1 MDEFNFSIEPGSK
14 KYNNRDYVEKTP
26 LISVVV
32 PFFNSGKY
40 IEQTIN
46 SVLNQTF
53 PYYEI
58 LIIDDGSKDEES
70 LEKLKEIEK
79 LDKRI
84 KVFHKENEG
93 LAATRDFGAFKS
105 SSSCK
110 YLMFLDDDDL
120 IEPTFLECGYWTLET
135 NKEAS
140 WAYSD
145 SVGFGTQ
152 EYVWNKYF
160 DSDKMKKVN
169 ELVSEALVRKS
180 DFELVN
186 GYELREKSI
195 NEDWNFWLKL
205 LSKGKYPVHMS
216 FYGQWYRRK
225 ETGELQKAND
235 NKKRAL
241 EIINETASK
250 IIKRV
255 EAIQYPRYRYN
266 YDLIPEKLESIV
278 IPEKEKEKEGKIN
291 LLFIMPWMIT
301 GGADLFNLN
310 LVKGLDK
317 DKFTITII
325 TTEPNKN
332 VLRQEFEK
340 YATVYD
346 LTSFLDQ
353 KYWLAFINYII
364 EKENINLILNSNS
377 KIGYNILPYIKS
389 KYIDIPII
397 DYVHMEEWYNRNGGY
412 SRYSAMYESVIDKTL
427 VCNENSRKILIN
439 HFGKSKDEVETVYI
453 GVDENKFNPEKYDK
467 EELMKKYLGEVSDK
481 KILSYICRISEQKR
495 PLLLLQIIA
504 KLKEKRQDFKV
515 LVVGDGNLLNKMKER
530 AKELNIYDDIVF
542 TGSLKD
548 TAEIYAISDLTINC
562 SLKEGLALTAYE
574 SLSMGVPVVSSDVGG
589 QKELITNEVGEII
602 PLMQDEK
609 DIYLENY
616 NEKEINDFV
625 SAIDKVL
632 NNLNEYKKNCRQRI
646 INNFTINKMIE
657 KMTNIFEETKERPNE
672 LKIENGK
679 GLKDNKDLT
688 KELVTI
694 NLKNDEVEYKWECL
708 EYERKVY
715 GIAYSKEGMNY
726 KKELLK
732 EKLWNIPIWRTG
744 IRIYHK
750 IKGKIVGGEDNESNI

>member
-1 MDEFNFSIEPGSK
+1 MDEFNFSMEPGSK

-70 LEKLKEIEK
+70 LERLKEIEK

-93 LAATRDFGAFKS
+93 LAATRDFGASKS
-105 SSSCK
+105 SSCCK

-160 DSDKMKKVN
+160 DSDKIKKVN
-169 ELVSEALVRKS
+169 ELVSAALVRKS

-205 LSKGKYPVHMS
+205 LAKGKYPVHMS

-250 IIKRV
+250 ITKRV

-278 IPEKEKEKEGKIN
+278 LPEQENNRKIN

-317 DKFTITII
+317 NKFTVTII

-340 YATVYD
+340 YAIVYD

-353 KYWLAFINYII
+353 KYWLAFIEYII
-364 EKENINLILNSNS
+364 KKENINLILNSNS
-377 KIGYNILPYIKS
+377 KFGYIILPYIKS
-389 KYIDIPII
+389 KYINIPIL

-427 VCNENSRKILIN
+427 VCNENSRKVLIN
-439 HFGKSKDEVETVYI
+439 HFGKSEDEVQTVYI
-453 GVDENKFNPEKYDK
+453 GVDENKFNTEKYNK
-467 EELMKKYLGEVSDK
+467 EELKKKYLGEASNK
-481 KILSYICRISEQKR
+481 KVLSYICRISEQKR
-495 PLLLLQIIA
+495 PMLFLQIIA
-504 KLKEKRQDFKV
+504 KLKQKRQDFKV
-515 LVVGDGNLLNKMKER
+515 LVVGDGNLLEKMKEKT
-530 AKELNIYDDIVF
+530 KELNIYDDIIF

-548 TAEIYAISDLTINC
+548 TTEIYAISDLTINC
-562 SLKEGLALTAYE
+562 SLKEGLALTSYE

-589 QKELITNEVGEII
+589 QKELITGEVGEII

-616 NEKEINDFV
+616 NPKEINNFV

-632 NNLNEYKKNCRQRI
+632 NNLDEYKKNCRKRI
-646 INNFTINKMIE
+646 VNNFTINKMIE
-657 KMTNIFEETKERPNE
+657 KMTTIFEEAKERPNE
-672 LKIENGK
+672 IKVENAK
-679 GLKDNKDLT
+679 GLSKNKELT
-688 KELVTI
+688 KEIITI
-694 NLKNDEVEYKWECL
+694 NLKNDEIEYKWECT

-715 GIAYSKEGMNY
+715 GRAYSIEGMNY

-732 EKLWNIPIWRTG
+732 EKLWNIPLWRG
-744 IRIYHK
+744 AIKIYHK
-750 IKGKIVGGEDNESNI
+750 IKRL

>member
-1 MDEFNFSIEPGSK
+1 MDEFNFSREPGSK
-14 KYNNRDYVEKTP
+14 KYNNRDYVEITP

-70 LEKLKEIEK
+70 LERLKEIEK

-84 KVFHKENEG
+84 RVFHKENEG
-93 LAATRDFGAFKS
+93 LAATRDFGASKS

-169 ELVSEALVRKS
+169 ELISCSLVRKS
-180 DFELVN
+180 DFEIVN

-205 LSKGKYPVHMS
+205 LAKGKYPVHMS

-225 ETGELQKAND
+225 ETGELQKSRD
-235 NKKRAL
+235 NKERAL

-250 IIKRV
+250 ITKRV
-255 EAIQYPRYRYN
+255 EAIQYPRYNYN
-266 YDLIPEKLESIV
+266 YDLILEKVESIV
-278 IPEKEKEKEGKIN
+278 IPEKEKEGKIN

-317 DKFTITII
+317 NKFTITII

-353 KYWLAFINYII
+353 KYWIAFIDYII
-364 EKENINLILNSNS
+364 KKENINLILNSNS
-377 KIGYNILPYIKS
+377 KFGYTILPYIKS
-389 KYIDIPII
+389 KYINIPIL

-439 HFGKSKDEVETVYI
+439 HFGKNANEVETVYI
-453 GVDENKFNPEKYDK
+453 GVDENKFNPEKYNK
-467 EELMKKYLGEVSDK
+467 EEIKKKYLGEASNK
-481 KILSYICRISEQKR
+481 KVLSYICRISEQKR
-495 PLLLLQIIA
+495 PLLFLQIIA
-504 KLKEKRQDFKV
+504 KLKQKRQDFKV
-515 LVVGDGNLLNKMKER
+515 LVVGDGNLLGRMKEK
-530 AKELNIYDDIVF
+530 AKELNICNDIIF
-542 TGSLKD
+542 TGALSN

-562 SLKEGLALTAYE
+562 SLKEGLALTSYE

-589 QKELITNEVGEII
+589 QKELITNDVGKTI
-602 PLMQDEK
+602 PLMQNEK
-609 DIYLENY
+609 DIYLEEY
-616 NEKEINDFV
+616 DKEEVNNFV
-625 SAIDKVL
+625 LAIDEIL
-632 NNLNEYKKNCRQRI
+632 NNLEKYKANCRKRI
-646 INNFTINKMIE
+646 IENFTINKMIE
-657 KMTNIFEETKERPNE
+657 KMTTILEKAKEKPNE
-672 LKIENGK
+672 IKVENAK
-679 GLKDNKDLT
+679 GLSRNKEIT
-688 KELVTI
+688 KELITI
-694 NLKNDEVEYKWECL
+694 NLKNDEIEYEWECN

-715 GIAYSKEGMNY
+715 GRAYSIEGMNY

-732 EKLWNIPIWRTG
+732 EKLWNIPLWRG
-744 IRIYHK
+744 MIRVYHK
-750 IKGKIVGGEDNESNI
+750 IIHGG